1 MIRKSGKE
9 FSLSDKLSLCC
20 KAKMKLDTP
29 SSDVGVCTK
38 CNRLAIDRN
47 KEGRLSQNKNQSFK
61 KVADDAIYNLTWRK
75 APKNY
80 RIIPKSSGNSK

>member
-9 FSLSDKLSLCC
+9 FILSDKLSLCC

-29 SSDVGVCTK
+29 NSDVGVCTK

-80 RIIPKSSGNSK
+80 RIIPKSLGNSK